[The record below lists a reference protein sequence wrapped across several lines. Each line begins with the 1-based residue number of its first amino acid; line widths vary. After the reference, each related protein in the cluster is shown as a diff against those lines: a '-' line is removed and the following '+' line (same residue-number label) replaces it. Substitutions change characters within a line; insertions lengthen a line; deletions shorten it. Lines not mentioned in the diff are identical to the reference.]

1 MNSFTLDAF
10 SSESNKEIKLKDVYR
25 VFLIP
30 HKAQTNVLP
39 AV

>member
-10 SSESNKEIKLKDVYR
+10 KNESDKEIKLKDVYR

-30 HKAQTNVLP
+30 HKAQTSVLP
-39 AV
+39 DV